1 MADDVRFDVWV
12 CRGRVCSAN
21 GSAAVFDAFQQAVA
35 ASSSSPSPSPSVRVL
50 RGGCYGL
57 CELGPNVVVRR
68 FEGEVATGSRDTD
81 ADRLTLSGGDN
92 EVVYCGVAPGD
103 AGDVVSAHVIDGAPL
118 IRLTRAVRQH
128 ELEPRTPIER
138 RMRDLRV
145 ARARRGQNSG

>member
-1 MADDVRFDVWV
+1 MADDVRFEMWV

-21 GSAAVFDAFQQAVA
+21 GSAAVGDAFQQAVSS
-35 ASSSSPSPSPSVRVL
+35 ASSLSSSVRVL

-68 FEGEVATGSRDTD
+68 FGGEGATGSAAAGDTD
-81 ADRLTLSGGDN
+81 ADRLTLSGADN

-103 AGDVVSAHVIDGAPL
+103 AGDVVNAHVVADAPL
-118 IRLTRAVRQH
+118 IRLTRSVRQH

-145 ARARRGQNSG
+145 ARQRRGQHRG

>member
-21 GSAAVFDAFQQAVA
+21 GSAAVADAFQQAVSA
-35 ASSSSPSPSPSVRVL
+35 PSSSSPSVRVL
-50 RGGCYGL
+50 RGGCFGL

-68 FEGEVATGSRDTD
+68 FAAEATSGRTRDIE
-81 ADRLTLSGGDN
+81 ADRLTLSGADN
-92 EVVYCGVAPGD
+92 EVVYCGVAPVD
-103 AGDVVSAHVIDGAPL
+103 AGDVIAAHVVDDAPL
-118 IRLTRAVRQH
+118 LRLTRAVRQH

>member
-1 MADDVRFDVWV
+1 MADDVCFDVWV

-21 GSAAVFDAFQQAVA
+21 GSEGVADAFDTAVA
-35 ASSSSPSPSPSVRVL
+35 GTSRVRVL

-68 FEGEVATGSRDTD
+68 FVDGDAAAGSTADV
-81 ADRLTLSGGDN
+81 DRLTLSGADN
-92 EVVYCGVAPGD
+92 EVVYCGVAVSD
-103 AGDVVSAHVIDGAPL
+103 AAAVIAAHVVQDTPL
-118 IRLTRAVRQH
+118 LRLTRAVRQQ

-145 ARARRGQNSG
+145 ARERRGQNRG